1 MAALGKPPIF
11 PYTADPIKREA
22 PMSGKPAS
30 PGKPVPRA
38 KAPAPAPL
46 SLTVNGAPRNAA
58 AADGDMPLVFW
69 LRDELGLTGTHLGCG
84 KGECGSCTVLIDG
97 KPARSCQ
104 TTLAAAAGKAVT
116 TIEGLGTPQA
126 PHPLQAAFIA
136 EQAAQCGWC
145 TAGMVVEG
153 AALLARNAQ
162 PGRDEAKVALE
173 GHLCRC
179 GSHHRV
185 LRAVL
190 RAGGREP
197 S

>member
-1 MAALGKPPIF
+1 MVAGAQDVDQAAELEPHF
-11 PYTADPIKREA
+11 DFAVNEECFDFDECHR
-22 PMSGKPAS
+22 
-30 PGKPVPRA
+30 
-38 KAPAPAPL
+38 
-46 SLTVNGAPRNAA
+46 LTPFV
-58 AADGDMPLVFW
+58 
-69 LRDELGLTGTHLGCG
+69 
-84 KGECGSCTVLIDG
+84 
-97 KPARSCQ
+97 
-104 TTLAAAAGKAVT
+104 AAGKAVT

>member
-1 MAALGKPPIF
+1 MP
-11 PYTADPIKREA
+11 
-22 PMSGKPAS
+22 GKPAS
-30 PGKPVPRA
+30 RA
-38 KAPAPAPL
+38 KAPTRL
-46 SLTVNGAPRNAA
+46 SLTVNGMPRDAV
-58 AADGDMPLVFW
+58 AADGDMPLIFW
-69 LRDELGLTGTHLGCG
+69 LRDELGLTGTRLGCG

-97 KPARSCQ
+97 EPARSCQ
-104 TTLAAAAGKAVT
+104 TTLAMAAGRAVT

-126 PHPLQAAFIA
+126 PHPLQAAFIT

-145 TAGMVVEG
+145 TAGLVVEG

-162 PGRDEAKVALE
+162 PSRDEAKTALD

-185 LRAVL
+185 LRAVM